1 MATVARTDRPTE
13 GEVTHFLYVASTLT
27 AAEFKLRY
35 FGSALGYMWSLLR
48 PLMLFAI
55 LYTVFTKIFRFGGN
69 VPHYAVMLMLG
80 IVLWSFFA
88 DATGA
93 ALPSFVQRESL
104 LRKVSFPRA
113 AIPVAISLTAAAN
126 LVLGLVVVLA
136 LAVVDHVPI
145 TFSWL
150 MLIPI
155 VAMMLVFATAFALLI
170 AVLYVPLRDM
180 APIWEVV
187 TQLLF
192 WGTPII
198 YTIAFVPDRA
208 QELVMCNPL
217 AVGIQEA
224 RHSLIGSP
232 VPSAATAIGGAWLLL
247 IPLGV
252 FALLIAVST
261 LVYRHAAP
269 RLAENL

>member
-1 MATVARTDRPTE
+1 MATVARAERPTE
-13 GEVTHFLYVASTLT
+13 GGITHFLYVASALT
-27 AAEFKLRY
+27 ATEFKLRY
-35 FGSALGYMWSLLR
+35 FGSVLGYVWSLLR
-48 PLMLFAI
+48 PLILFAI
-55 LYTVFTKIFRFGGN
+55 LYTVFTKIFRFGDD

-126 LVLGLVVVLA
+126 LVLGLVVVVA
-136 LAVVDHVPI
+136 LAVVDDVPI
-145 TFSWL
+145 TLSWL
-150 MLIPI
+150 LLIPI
-155 VAMMLVFATAFALLI
+155 VAGVLVFATAAALLI
-170 AVLYVPLRDM
+170 SVLYVPLRDM

-198 YTIAFVPDRA
+198 YTIAFVPESAR
-208 QELVMCNPL
+208 ELVMSNPL
-217 AVGIQEA
+217 AVAIQEA
-224 RHSLIGSP
+224 RHSLIGDP
-232 VPSAATAIGGAWLLL
+232 VPSAATAIGGTWRLLV
-247 IPLGV
+247 PLGV
-252 FALLIAVST
+252 FVVLIAVSV
-261 LVYRHAAP
+261 LVYRRAAP

>member
-1 MATVARTDRPTE
+1 MATVTRAERPAE
-13 GEVTHFLYVASTLT
+13 GGITHFLYVASTLT
-27 AAEFKLRY
+27 ATEFKLRY
-35 FGSALGYMWSLLR
+35 FGSVLGYVWSLLR

-55 LYTVFTKIFRFGGN
+55 LYTVFTKIFRFGGD

-80 IVLWSFFA
+80 IVVWSFFA

-126 LVLGLVVVLA
+126 LVLGLIVVLA
-136 LAVVDHVPI
+136 LAVVDDVPV
-145 TFSWL
+145 TLSWL
-150 MLIPI
+150 LLVPI
-155 VAMMLVFATAFALLI
+155 VAGVLVFATACAVLI
-170 AVLYVPLRDM
+170 SVLYVPLRDM

-198 YTIAFVPDRA
+198 YTIGFVPDSAR
-208 QELVMCNPL
+208 ELVMCNPL
-217 AVGIQEA
+217 AVAIQEA
-224 RHSLIGSP
+224 RHSLIGPP
-232 VPSAATAIGGAWLLL
+232 VPSAAAAIGGTWRLLV
-247 IPLGV
+247 PLGL
-252 FALLIAVST
+252 FLLVIAVSA
-261 LVYRHAAP
+261 LVYRRAAP

>member
-1 MATVARTDRPTE
+1 MAAVARSERPTE

-27 AAEFKLRY
+27 ATEFKLRY
-35 FGSALGYMWSLLR
+35 FGSVLGYVWSLLR
-48 PLMLFAI
+48 PLLLFVI
-55 LYTVFTKIFRFGGN
+55 LYTVFTKIFRFGGD

-80 IVLWSFFA
+80 IVMWSFFA

-126 LVLGLVVVLA
+126 LVLGLVVVLV
-136 LAVVDHVPI
+136 LAIVDDVPV
-145 TFSWL
+145 TVSWL
-150 MLIPI
+150 MLLPI
-155 VAMMLVFATAFALLI
+155 MAGILVFATAFALLI
-170 AVLYVPLRDM
+170 SVLYVPLRDM
-180 APIWEVV
+180 SPIWEVV

-208 QELVMCNPL
+208 RELVMFNPL
-217 AVGIQEA
+217 AVFIQEA
-224 RHSLIGSP
+224 RHSLVGAP
-232 VPSAATAIGGAWLLL
+232 VPSAATAIGGTALLL
-247 IPLGV
+247 VPLAV
-252 FALLIAVST
+252 FALLIAVSV
-261 LVYRHAAP
+261 LVYRRAAP
-269 RLAENL
+269 NLAENL